1 MNRRD
6 FLERMG
12 MAGLVAVPFVRRIFP
27 VVGVPWQCP
36 ISGTERMMLATEG
49 HRLRDFYGTSTGSRS
64 DRIVMDLIERVR
76 RKSVVPNLLTVGDPR
91 IMRFSEIRL

>member
-27 VVGVPWQCP
+27 VVGVPWQRP

-49 HRLRDFYGTSTGSRS
+49 HRLRDFYGTSTS